1 MGKYGISSNVIDRF
15 CRVYNWFL
23 ERRKGGEREM
33 MHVLSLQ
40 RKLAGE
46 IKFPKDLIFGNIATR
61 RYLIRMKIIVSSRYL
76 YYTKNSL
83 MKRIKIPL
91 EST

>member
-23 ERRKGGEREM
+23 ERRKGRKREM

>member
-1 MGKYGISSNVIDRF
+1 MGKYGISSNVINRF

-23 ERRKGGEREM
+23 ERRKGGKREM

>member
-1 MGKYGISSNVIDRF
+1 MLSTDFV
-15 CRVYNWFL
+15 
-23 ERRKGGEREM
+23 EKGGKKGDDACS
-33 MHVLSLQ
+33 VLSLQ